1 MMVRTMIGIKIKSMR
16 KISFSYLTLFPELI
30 RHYLSDALLHKSHEK
45 GLLDFNVVNL
55 RDFSKNKYKSVD
67 DTAYGG
73 SDGMVI
79 EMQPLLEGLK
89 LIKDQISEAK
99 KTQVIYL
106 SPQGQR
112 CDHEKICE
120 LATYDHLIFI
130 SGRYA
135 GVDQRF
141 ISEFVDQELSIGD
154 YVLSGGELPSLV
166 LTESISRQ
174 IPGVLGDQK
183 SAEQDSFSE
192 DLQGLLEAPQFTK
205 PQIFNSVAVPEVLI
219 SGHHQKISEWKKY
232 LSILVTLKKRPD
244 LVDNNS
250 EINWLMVREYYKIIS
265 DVDKKTLNI
274 ENLEDQLFLK
284 TSACS
289 LTANLDAK
297 LKTKESK

>member
-1 MMVRTMIGIKIKSMR
+1 MAKTMMVIKIKSMK

-30 RHYLSDALLHKSHEK
+30 RHYLSDALLHKAHEK

-55 RDFSKNKYKSVD
+55 RDFSKTKYKSVD

-79 EMQPLLEGLK
+79 EMQPLMDGLK
-89 LIKDQISEAK
+89 LIKDQIPAGV

-120 LATYDHLIFI
+120 LTRFDHLIFI

-135 GVDQRF
+135 GIDQRF

-183 SAEQDSFSE
+183 SAEQDSFSD
-192 DLQGLLEAPQFTK
+192 DLTGLLEAPQFKK
-205 PQIFNSVAVPEVLI
+205 PQVFNGVAVPDVLT

-250 EINWLMVREYYKIIS
+250 EINWLMVSEFYKTIS
-265 DVDKKTLNI
+265 TVDKKTLKI
-274 ENLEDQLFLK
+274 EKLEDQLFLK
-284 TSACS
+284 TSTCS
-289 LTANLDAK
+289 

>member
-1 MMVRTMIGIKIKSMR
+1 MQ
-16 KISFSYLTLFPELI
+16 KISFSYLTLFPDLI
-30 RHYLSDALLHKSHEK
+30 RHYLSDALLHKAHGK
-45 GLLDFNVVNL
+45 GLLEFNVVNL

-79 EMQPLLEGLK
+79 EMQPLMDGLK
-89 LIKDQISEAK
+89 LIKDQLPSGQ

-112 CDHEKICE
+112 CDHQKICE
-120 LATYDHLIFI
+120 LAKYDHLIFI

-135 GVDQRF
+135 GIDQRF

-192 DLQGLLEAPQFTK
+192 DLKGLLEAPQFTK
-205 PQIFNSVAVPEVLI
+205 PQVLNDVAVPEVLT

-232 LSILVTLKKRPD
+232 VSVLVTLKKRPD
-244 LVDNNS
+244 LLLNNS
-250 EINWLMVREYYKIIS
+250 EINWLMVSEYYKTIS
-265 DVDKKTLNI
+265 DLDKKTLNI
-274 ENLEDQLFLK
+274 ENLEDELFLK
-284 TSACS
+284 TSTC
-289 LTANLDAK
+289 NLAPK
-297 LKTKESK
+297 LKTKETK

>member
-1 MMVRTMIGIKIKSMR
+1 MQ
-16 KISFSYLTLFPELI
+16 KISFSYLTLFPDLI
-30 RHYLSDALLHKSHEK
+30 RHYLSDALLHKAHEK
-45 GLLDFNVVNL
+45 GLLEFNVINL

-79 EMQPLLEGLK
+79 EMQPLMDGLK
-89 LIKDQISEAK
+89 LIKDQIPSGQR
-99 KTQVIYL
+99 TQVIYL

-120 LATYDHLIFI
+120 LTSFDHLIFI

-183 SAEQDSFSE
+183 SAEQDSFSNE
-192 DLQGLLEAPQFTK
+192 LKGLLESPQFTK
-205 PQIFNSVAVPEVLI
+205 PQIFNGVAVPEVLT
-219 SGHHQKISEWKKY
+219 SGHHQKILEWKKY
-232 LSILVTLKKRPD
+232 LSILVTLQKRPE
-244 LVDNNS
+244 LLENKT
-250 EINWLMVREYYKIIS
+250 EINWLMVNEYYKTIS

-274 ENLEDQLFLK
+274 QNLEDQLFLK
-284 TSACS
+284 TSTCS
-289 LTANLDAK
+289 LTAK

>member
-1 MMVRTMIGIKIKSMR
+1 MQ
-16 KISFSYLTLFPELI
+16 KISFSYLTLFPDLI
-30 RHYLSDALLHKSHEK
+30 RHYLSDALLHKAHEK
-45 GLLDFNVVNL
+45 GLLEFNVINL

-79 EMQPLLEGLK
+79 EMQPLMDGLK
-89 LIKDQISEAK
+89 LIKDQIPSGQR
-99 KTQVIYL
+99 TQVIYL

-120 LATYDHLIFI
+120 LTSFDHLIFI

-183 SAEQDSFSE
+183 SAEQDSFSNE
-192 DLQGLLEAPQFTK
+192 LKGLLESPQFTK
-205 PQIFNSVAVPEVLI
+205 PQIFNGVAVPEILT
-219 SGHHQKISEWKKY
+219 SGHHQKILEWKKY
-232 LSILVTLKKRPD
+232 LSILVTLQKRPE
-244 LVDNNS
+244 LLENKT
-250 EINWLMVREYYKIIS
+250 EINWLMVNEYYKTIS

-274 ENLEDQLFLK
+274 QNLEDQLFLK
-284 TSACS
+284 TSTCS
-289 LTANLDAK
+289 LTAK